1 MPPPIKLFSSTPS
14 SSKPK
19 KSPVQPLPSSFSEAQ
34 ASKAVE
40 ALLKHH
46 NKVQAEKEDSE
57 LIPREEHV
65 FLVVN
70 TKRGSTR
77 RSMMP
82 VRIQLP
88 NPPLPPPPATSVCLI
103 SKTPQREYKDLL
115 ASPAHNIKFISRV
128 VGLEKLKGKFKP
140 YEARRE
146 LMRDHEI
153 FLCDERV
160 LPLMPGLLGKMFF
173 ESKKQPI
180 PVNMNRKDLKAELGR
195 AISSTYFH
203 PSTGTSYSIRIS
215 TPSSSTSSQTLSN
228 LMSAIPQVIAN
239 IQDGWEN
246 VLSIGIKTSSSVML
260 PVYSAKLNGRFD
272 AAPKLKGKAGAEKE
286 GKNVEMAGGD
296 QEQDA
301 AAAASGS
308 DSAEEEVVQAPK
320 VATKKATSTQ
330 TKSAAVGEDKKKK
343 KSSTIGSGSAGKRAK
358 DVAVG
363 KVAAKAATGTKK
375 TKSK

>member
-1 MPPPIKLFSSTPS
+1 MPPPIKLFSSNPS

-19 KSPVQPLPSSFSEAQ
+19 KSPIQPLPSAFSEVQ

-46 NKVQAEKEDSE
+46 KKVQAEKEESE

-77 RSMMP
+77 KSMMP

-173 ESKKQPI
+173 DSKKQPI

-228 LMSAIPQVIAN
+228 LLSAIPQVIAN
-239 IQDGWEN
+239 IQDGWDN

-272 AAPKLKGKAGAEKE
+272 VAPKPAATAEK
-286 GKNVEMAGGD
+286 KDLEMAG
-296 QEQDA
+296 EEDA
-301 AAAASGS
+301 EV
-308 DSAEEEVVQAPK
+308 AEEEEEDE
-320 VATKKATSTQ
+320 TKKVEKKGVKSVGAKAS
-330 TKSAAVGEDKKKK
+330 TKSAVVDDKKTKK

-363 KVAAKAATGTKK
+363 KATAAVGTKK

>member
-1 MPPPIKLFSSTPS
+1 MPPPIKLFSSNPS

-19 KSPVQPLPSSFSEAQ
+19 KAPVQPLPTTFSEAQ

-46 NKVQAEKEDSE
+46 KKVQAEKEDSE

-228 LMSAIPQVIAN
+228 LLSAIPQVIAN

-272 AAPKLKGKAGAEKE
+272 TVAAPKEAKAEKSSE
-286 GKNVEMAGGD
+286 KKDIEMGED
-296 QEQDA
+296 QAEA
-301 AAAASGS
+301 EAEAEI
-308 DSAEEEVVQAPK
+308 EEEPK
-320 VATKKATSTQ
+320 KVEKKAAKSING
-330 TKSAAVGEDKKKK
+330 KSAVVDDKKKK

-358 DVAVG
+358 DIAVG
-363 KVAAKAATGTKK
+363 VKPATGIKK
-375 TKSK
+375 TKTKTK